1 MEAESPTAAT
11 IFWAAAADGTSK
23 ATINRSRGSVMAESV
38 ERFGLVGQGSAH
50 FGHHLRVDD
59 VQADALQAPA
69 LKVQGPC
76 RAVRKINYAP
86 RDNRPAVI
94 DSDDDCAAIP
104 HIRDLDQ
111 GSQRK
116 PGMGCGYGL

>member
-59 VQADALQAPA
+59 VQADALQASA
-69 LKVQGPC
+69 LEIQGPC
-76 RAVRKINYAP
+76 RAVGKVNDSS
-86 RDNRPAVI
+86 RDDRPPVI
-94 DSDDDCAAIP
+94 DSDDDRPAIA
-104 HIRDLDQ
+104 HICDLNQ
-111 GSQRK
+111 RPQRK
-116 PGMGCGYGL
+116 LGMGCG